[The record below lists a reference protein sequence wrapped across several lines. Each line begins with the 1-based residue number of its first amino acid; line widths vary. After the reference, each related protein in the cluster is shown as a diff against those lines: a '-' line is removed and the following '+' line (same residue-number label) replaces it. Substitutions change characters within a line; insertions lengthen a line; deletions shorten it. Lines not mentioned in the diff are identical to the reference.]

1 MSQSEDTELLVN
13 ARLQQAQTA
22 LEAGQLLLE
31 QGFHTDSINR
41 FYYAMFYAVLALLV
55 TRQLGTS
62 KHKGVI
68 SLFDR
73 EFVKTGIFSKNM
85 SVWLHTTFEKRLEA
99 DYADLIVVSPE
110 SAQESHEHANQFLQQ
125 IRNYLQTP

>member
-1 MSQSEDTELLVN
+1 MSQPEDVELLVN
-13 ARLQQAQTA
+13 ARMQQAQTA

-31 QGFHTDSINR
+31 QQFYADSINR
-41 FYYAMFYAVLALLV
+41 FYYAMFYAVLALLA

-73 EFVKTGIFSKNM
+73 EFVKPGTFSKNM

-99 DYADLIVVSPE
+99 DYADLIEVSPE
-110 SAQESHEHANQFLQQ
+110 SAQESYEQATQFLQQ
-125 IRNYLQTP
+125 IKNHLQTP